1 MPNSFLSLIVLFK
14 GKIHYNLSLLVY
26 NIWNHGVYGGMH
38 NFDICRSSIEGSMY
52 FSVLNSS
59 NVECSKHTYFMI
71 KIHIFLKYLLQYLKV
86 RYCHFSLWLKI
97 FFFKFHSLFDTSCI
111 AVFGKAVPYAANIP
125 TKHPLFLRY

>member
-1 MPNSFLSLIVLFK
+1 
-14 GKIHYNLSLLVY
+14 
-26 NIWNHGVYGGMH
+26 
-38 NFDICRSSIEGSMY
+38 MY

-71 KIHIFLKYLLQYLKV
+71 KIHIFKIPFAILESSLLSFLIMIKN
-86 RYCHFSLWLKI
+86 I
-97 FFFKFHSLFDTSCI
+97 FFKFHSLFDTSCI